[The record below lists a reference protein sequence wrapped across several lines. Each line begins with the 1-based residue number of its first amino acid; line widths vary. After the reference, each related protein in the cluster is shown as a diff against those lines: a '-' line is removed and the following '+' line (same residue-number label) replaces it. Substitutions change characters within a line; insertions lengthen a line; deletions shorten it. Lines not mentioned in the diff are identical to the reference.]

1 MEVLDRPQIGSPLQ
15 PDSRPG
21 LGEARSRELARFELR
36 AAIGVVARQ
45 PAFRVV
51 VSSMA
56 IDVSL
61 VAELDEIATSA
72 GVVLE
77 RKIRPGGGLDVVVRS
92 A

>member
-1 MEVLDRPQIGSPLQ
+1 MEVLDRPQVVSPLQ
-15 PDSRPG
+15 PGNVPEPG
-21 LGEARSRELARFELR
+21 DARSRELARFELR
-36 AAIGVVARQ
+36 AAIAIVARQ
-45 PAFRVV
+45 PAYRVV

-77 RKIRPGGGLDVVVRS
+77 RRIRPGGGLDVVVRS

>member
-1 MEVLDRPQIGSPLQ
+1 MEVLDRPQVAWPL
-15 PDSRPG
+15 PPGDRPG
-21 LGEARSRELARFELR
+21 PDEARSRELARFELR

-45 PAFRVV
+45 PAYRVV
-51 VSSMA
+51 VCSMA
-56 IDVSL
+56 TDVSL

-77 RKIRPGGGLDVVVRS
+77 RRIRPGGGLDVVVRS

>member
-1 MEVLDRPQIGSPLQ
+1 
-15 PDSRPG
+15 
-21 LGEARSRELARFELR
+21 
-36 AAIGVVARQ
+36 
-45 PAFRVV
+45 
-51 VSSMA
+51 MA

-77 RKIRPGGGLDVVVRS
+77 RRIRPGGGLDVVVRS